1 MMAPAGQG
9 IPPVKKNRAGE
20 RSLTIMV
27 MGKVGK
33 VRSFHLSRRL
43 LFWALFFFAAYIPL
57 SAYLA
62 NRYFDLSRENKTH
75 RSHIEFLEKE
85 LSRSANALS
94 RSNEHIFFLE
104 EYVLQSE
111 LPEGRA
117 SQPPKPR
124 ARKTEDTAGSRADSK
139 VEDTVREVVSV
150 EGLVLEKRGGMLEIE
165 FRVVNLMPDDT
176 TVGGYVHLAAK
187 GEGGLTRLDWT
198 YPQVRRVDGFPE
210 NFRRGQMFLIQRFKP
225 MEGWLPIGSDPDAPS
240 VIEILVYD
248 QAGGILLQKE
258 YPIP

>member
-1 MMAPAGQG
+1 MMSAGQG
-9 IPPVKKNRAGE
+9 IPPVKKTRAGE

-43 LFWALFFFAAYIPL
+43 LFWTLFFFAAYIPL

-62 NRYFDLSRENKTH
+62 NRYFDLSRENKTQQ
-75 RSHIEFLEKE
+75 RRIELLERE

-94 RSNEHIFFLE
+94 RSNEHILFLE
-104 EYVLQSE
+104 EYVLQAE

-117 SQPPKPR
+117 PQPPRPQ
-124 ARKTEDTAGSRADSK
+124 ARKAEDTAGSRADSK
-139 VEDTVREVVSV
+139 GEDTPQGTVSV
-150 EGLVLEKRGGMLEIE
+150 EDLVLEKRGGMLEVG
-165 FRVVNLMPDDT
+165 FRVVNLTPDDT

-187 GEGGLTRLDWT
+187 GEEGQTRLDWT

-225 MEGWLPIGSDPDAPS
+225 MEGWLPIGSDPDAPTE
-240 VIEILVYD
+240 IEILVYD